1 VVPGFQRDATVRVMN
16 HVIRD
21 RALTDQ
27 IWDLDA
33 PGLVFPQFER
43 R

>member
-1 VVPGFQRDATVRVMN
+1 VVPGFQRHAAVRVMK

-21 RALTDQ
+21 RALTDPTC
-27 IWDLDA
+27 DLDA
-33 PGLVFPQFER
+33 PGFVVPQFER